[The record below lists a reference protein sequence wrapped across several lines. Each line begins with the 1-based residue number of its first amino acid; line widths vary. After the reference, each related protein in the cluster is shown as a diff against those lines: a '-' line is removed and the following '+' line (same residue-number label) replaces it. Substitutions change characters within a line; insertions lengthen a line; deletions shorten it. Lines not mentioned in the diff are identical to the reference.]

1 MARSRFFRAGLP
13 TLLTLAALA
22 ATACTATTASTPTTP
37 AAPAAAQTKPG
48 EVSAGMQIG
57 TAPAAPAGWAP
68 PARITPVDPVPG
80 MFKSVGDMP
89 AQPGAKVRV
98 FFLGMQW

>member
-1 MARSRFFRAGLP
+1 MARGRFFRAALP
-13 TLLTLAALA
+13 ALLTMAALV
-22 ATACTATTASTPTTP
+22 ATGCSATTASTPPTP

-57 TAPAAPAGWAP
+57 TASAAPSGWTP
-68 PARITPVDPVPG
+68 PARISPVDPLPG

-89 AQPGAKVRV
+89 PQPGAKIRV

>member
-1 MARSRFFRAGLP
+1 MARRRIFRAGLP
-13 TLLTLAALA
+13 ALLTAAALVA
-22 ATACTATTASTPTTP
+22 AGCSATTTTTSTTP

-57 TAPAAPAGWAP
+57 TASAAPSGWTP

-89 AQPGAKVRV
+89 PQPGAKVRV